1 MTSLRHGTSDTRRK
15 NGFGI
20 DIVYI
25 SIYIYIFIYIHGCGI
40 VLVFFLAFFF
50 VVLGLSRL
58 VSGETT
64 GEMQVSFGSDV
75 QNCCRRQILTFV
87 SVFSVSYG
95 TSVLSLSCVFS
106 MCQCVWACFLCGFVC
121 FLCLRAFLMCFLY
134 VWSLCTFLRF
144 LSMFLPLCLPCVSV
158 SVHFLR
164 VVSESGD
171 SC

>member
-20 DIVYI
+20 DIVIVYI
-25 SIYIYIFIYIHGCGI
+25 MPFCFG
-40 VLVFFLAFFF
+40 VFFCFFW
-50 VVLGLSRL
+50 VVLGLSGL

-75 QNCCRRQILTFV
+75 QNCRGRQIFTFV

-95 TSVLSLSCVFS
+95 ASVLSLSCVFS
-106 MCQCVWACFLCGFVC
+106 MCQCVCVWACFLCGFVC